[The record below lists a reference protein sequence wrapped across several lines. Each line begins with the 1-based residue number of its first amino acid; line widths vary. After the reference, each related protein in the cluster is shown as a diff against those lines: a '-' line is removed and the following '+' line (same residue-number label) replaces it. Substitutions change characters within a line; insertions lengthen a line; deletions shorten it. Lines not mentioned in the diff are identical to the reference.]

1 MFRKKPPLSSFSDPA
16 PSADWAHGFRYL
28 APQTALLFGSDRR
41 EPVAW
46 RPGVSLA
53 RRGLFT
59 LLLPATRRPNPEFF
73 RLEPGELSF
82 TKQPPKEPHTDSYL
96 SHQYEAVAH
105 DRLIELGVLRHGLRI
120 DIAAWLQQRWGGD
133 HA

>member
-1 MFRKKPPLSSFSDPA
+1 MFRQKPLISLSPDQA
-16 PSADWAHGFRYL
+16 PTTDWAHGFHYL

-41 EPVAW
+41 EPVPW

-53 RRGLFT
+53 RRGIFT
-59 LLLPATRRPNPEFF
+59 LLLPATRRPNLEFF
-73 RLEPGELSF
+73 HLKPGDLSF
-82 TKQPPKEPHTDSYL
+82 TKQSPKERTDSYL
-96 SHQYEAVAH
+96 SYQYEAVSH

-133 HA
+133 YA